1 MQPTKRSSAKPHAP
15 ADAPVPVR
23 PLHPIRFLA
32 RFALCFLL
40 LFGLS
45 LAPFVKPAVLG
56 FSQMLVKASGAVIG
70 VCGGQAM
77 VEGAV
82 LRDRSTGFAI
92 EMKNGCNAIDVT
104 FLLWSAV
111 LAFPASWKQ
120 RAKGLLWGT
129 LAIHSVNFVRFVS
142 LFYLGR
148 YNLSLFEF
156 AHAYLWQSLILLD
169 TLVVFWLWAQLVSR
183 SAPTPH
189 ATQ

>member
-1 MQPTKRSSAKPHAP
+1 MKPTKRSSAKLDPPRHA
-15 ADAPVPVR
+15 
-23 PLHPIRFLA
+23 LHPLRFLA
-32 RFALCFLL
+32 VFALCFLVV
-40 LFGLS
+40 FGSS
-45 LAPFVKPAVLG
+45 LTPWAKPAVLK
-56 FSQMLVKASGAVIG
+56 FSEMLVKASGAFIDA
-70 VCGGQAM
+70 CGGKPL
-77 VEGAV
+77 VEGSV
-82 LRDRSTGFAI
+82 LRDRATGFAI

-120 RAKGLLWGT
+120 KAKGILWGT
-129 LAIHSVNFVRFVS
+129 LAIHVVNFVRFVS

-169 TLVVFWLWAQLVSR
+169 TLVVFWLWVQLVSR
-183 SAPTPH
+183 SSPAPH

>member
-1 MQPTKRSSAKPHAP
+1 MQPTKRSSANSHAP
-15 ADAPVPVR
+15 AAAQVPAR
-23 PLHPIRFLA
+23 PLHPVRFLA
-32 RFALCFLL
+32 LFALCFLL

-45 LAPFVKPAVLG
+45 LAPFVKPAILA
-56 FSQMLVKASGAVIG
+56 FSQMLVKTSGAFIG
-70 VCGGQAM
+70 LCGGNAM

-120 RAKGLLWGT
+120 KAKGILWGT
-129 LAIHSVNFVRFVS
+129 LAIHVVNFVRFVS

-183 SAPTPH
+183 SAPAPH
-189 ATQ
+189 AAQ